1 MKSFSLYLLIA
12 GLVLLAGCEKSLDW
26 TRLDGSSPTAE
37 QLEKA
42 SKTCRIEIK
51 LAGLERAQE
60 ARDTDLDKAS
70 TDQAKMRVK
79 DEFDQLR
86 LQVYREIDSCM
97 NKQGYRR

>member
-1 MKSFSLYLLIA
+1 MKHCHLYLLLA
-12 GLVLLAGCEKSLDW
+12 GLALLAGCQKNLGW
-26 TRLDGSSPTAE
+26 TRLDGSSPKAE